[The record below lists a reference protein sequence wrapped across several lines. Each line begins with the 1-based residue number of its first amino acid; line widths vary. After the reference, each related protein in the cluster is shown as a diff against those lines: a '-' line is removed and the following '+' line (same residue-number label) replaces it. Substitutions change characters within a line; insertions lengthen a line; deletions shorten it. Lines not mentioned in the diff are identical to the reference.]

1 MSIKKYLDWKG
12 YFEGLYLSWIKN
24 VTNTLIILGGS
35 NAAEAMGPEALKG
48 VGLGWKQA
56 CSVLIGVTFWEVIK
70 YINAK
75 PKPDTITENVDT
87 TIITRKEDTNVN
99 PK

>member
-24 VTNTLIILGGS
+24 LTNTLIILGGS
-35 NAAEAMGPEALKG
+35 NAVEAMGLKG
-48 VGLGWKQA
+48 VGLDWKQA
-56 CSVLIGVTFWEVIK
+56 CSVLVGVTFWEVVK

-75 PKPDTITENVDT
+75 PKPETITENVDT
-87 TIITRKEDTNVN
+87 TIITKSNET
-99 PK
+99 K